1 MLGVHCFGFNHP
13 KGSDRPPGDPLP
25 YRAVAVEKLQ
35 ARDSLVQ
42 VYCGLIY
49 RGTDFVAECAAVIKL
64 SAAT

>member
-1 MLGVHCFGFNHP
+1 
-13 KGSDRPPGDPLP
+13 
-25 YRAVAVEKLQ
+25 VEKLQ